1 MHARPALPSVGAT
14 ESTQRP
20 SKAPESIALIGWLR
34 QSLPETAIPDALDSL
49 ARTIRERTHQ
59 RPRRLQR
66 ALG

>member
-1 MHARPALPSVGAT
+1 MAAPTPRGNPAGA
-14 ESTQRP
+14 
-20 SKAPESIALIGWLR
+20 
-34 QSLPETAIPDALDSL
+34 L